1 MLAMART
8 ALLPLVLLAACAP
21 RRTLGATQPFTA
33 ADALAPAAGAGASS
47 SNSASLAFASVF
59 GHDMVLQRDAKAA
72 VYGAALGS
80 DAATH
85 TTSNGTVDQLAW
97 PPRPRT
103 SFFSFFSACELYRM
117 RI

>member
-1 MLAMART
+1 MART

-80 DAATH
+80 DAADHAHHFERHSRPTGMA
-85 TTSNGTVDQLAW
+85 TQAAYQL
-97 PPRPRT
+97 R
-103 SFFSFFSACELYRM
+103 FFLARASCTGYAL
-117 RI
+117 